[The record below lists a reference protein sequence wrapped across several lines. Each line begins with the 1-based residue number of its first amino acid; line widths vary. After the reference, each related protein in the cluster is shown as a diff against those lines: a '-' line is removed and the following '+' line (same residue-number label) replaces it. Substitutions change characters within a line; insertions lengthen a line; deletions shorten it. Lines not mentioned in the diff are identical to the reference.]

1 MKGNGEE
8 CDESKR
14 GMSAQRLVEM
24 LLASLHGS
32 NVQLLLCLRPPLH
45 AAISAQAPGYGPC
58 NGPIVSCHGSQSTS
72 ESLGPS
78 GGALHFTLNIH
89 VVLLVIIGWRTL
101 RQWTANITM
110 NNPPPH
116 HTPPHL
122 TPSTAHAPHHVFV
135 QRELHFYI
143 CLSWVLKEKCEPC
156 MCWCHLLW
164 LWPAGGTRYLTLL
177 IFFFFFSLSLLHFL
191 QRLLQ
196 RCCVEASHAVTAVDP
211 SHCRCCWLSPL
222 CHGDKGNKIVF

>member
-1 MKGNGEE
+1 MRGNGEE

-45 AAISAQAPGYGPC
+45 AVISAQAPGYGPC

-110 NNPPPH
+110 NNPP
-116 HTPPHL
+116 TPPY
-122 TPSTAHAPHHVFV
+122 STLHTMSLCSGSSTSIFV
-135 QRELHFYI
+135 SPEFYKK
-143 CLSWVLKEKCEPC
+143 SVS
-156 MCWCHLLW
+156 
-164 LWPAGGTRYLTLL
+164 GV
-177 IFFFFFSLSLLHFL
+177 
-191 QRLLQ
+191 
-196 RCCVEASHAVTAVDP
+196 CVGVISSDYDQQVVPD
-211 SHCRCCWLSPL
+211 
-222 CHGDKGNKIVF
+222 I